1 MHRHKHTY
9 INIYIR
15 LCHAFHRPKLLSI
28 RPYDV
33 NASSVHLLV
42 TEKMY
47 GVSAL
52 HTFQNYLCAQRKSVQ
67 LLSIFRSHQTTIL
80 EMYSGTLCM
89 SLICKLHYLLFHE
102 ITLHL
107 EETMT
112 AAGIF
117 MLVML

>member
-1 MHRHKHTY
+1 MHSKGPNFCPSDHMMW
-9 INIYIR
+9 
-15 LCHAFHRPKLLSI
+15 
-28 RPYDV
+28 

-47 GVSAL
+47 GVSAS